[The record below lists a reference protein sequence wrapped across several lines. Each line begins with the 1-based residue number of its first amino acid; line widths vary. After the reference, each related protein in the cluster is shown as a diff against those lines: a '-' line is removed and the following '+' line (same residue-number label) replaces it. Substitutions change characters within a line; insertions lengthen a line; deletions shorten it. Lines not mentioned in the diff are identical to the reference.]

1 MGGDIVPAVT
11 GVVVSVVMVMSR
23 IVDVLWTGSCRVGV
37 IIVLW
42 RLLWMRKLWVSV
54 VSLSMLMLRSP
65 WIVIEVCGDVV

>member
-42 RLLWMRKLWVSV
+42 RLL
-54 VSLSMLMLRSP
+54 
-65 WIVIEVCGDVV
+65 